1 MRPVGRRS
9 LLIGSAGLALAACS
23 GGGDD
28 ADPKASS
35 GPKIH
40 RPEEGNAVS
49 AEDAAAL
56 RDRLNEAFRSGDVDQ
71 LVDLVDSEDYSR
83 EDVRSRWSRR
93 FENFERLGF
102 VEGEWFVGVP
112 GGRTRNASGGSVEYS
127 GGLVFAYQ
135 VKGSDAQPVVE
146 TYSSDF
152 RKESEDAPLELLH
165 LGEPQESYDPAFWD
179 VAEID
184 AIETKHAWI
193 AFRKGDA
200 ATAARVKGQIESG
213 AAQAFDLM
221 PRPKGV
227 SKVFYALTWPEI
239 DGELWGGVAVGDARA
254 HAYYHSFVDP
264 NALAKG
270 QEKPADTKGLPQG
283 TGRVGM
289 HQDSLAS
296 DTERTACHEA
306 IHILANQW
314 LSAGG
319 APQWASEGLA
329 TWGERTAGGVMGEY
343 GGRIRSA
350 FGRFAAM
357 YEKDPFDVDFYAKD
371 QDVRFDNYLC
381 SAAIFACLEDTKGRA
396 AVFDTA
402 QEFYSS
408 STGASD
414 DPTVDRTQQIMA
426 RTRKWLRA

>member
-1 MRPVGRRS
+1 MGQLDRRS
-9 LLIGSAGLALAACS
+9 LLIGSAGLALAACTKGAS
-23 GGGDD
+23 ES
-28 ADPKASS
+28 DPEASS

-40 RPEEGNAVS
+40 RPEEGNAVT
-49 AEDAAAL
+49 ADDAAAL
-56 RDRLNEAFRSGDVDQ
+56 RDRLNEAFRSGDADQ
-71 LVDLVDSEDYSR
+71 LVELIDPEDFALD
-83 EDVRSRWSRR
+83 DVRKRWSRR
-93 FENFERLGF
+93 FENFDRLGF
-102 VEGEWFVGVP
+102 VKGEWFVGVP
-112 GGRTRNASGGSVEYS
+112 GGRTRNAAGGAVEYS
-127 GGLVFAYQ
+127 GSLVFAHR
-135 VKGSDAQPVVE
+135 VEGADAQPVVE
-146 TYSSDF
+146 TYASKF
-152 RKESEDAPLELLH
+152 RKASEDAPLELMH
-165 LGEPQESYDPAFWD
+165 LGEPTEHYDPAFWD
-179 VAEID
+179 VADID
-184 AIETKHAWI
+184 AIETKHARI

-213 AAQAFDLM
+213 AAKAFDLM

-227 SKVFYALTWPEI
+227 SKVFYALTWPGI
-239 DGELWGGVAVGDARA
+239 DGRLWGGVAVGDARA

-264 NALAKG
+264 SALAKG
-270 QEKPADTKGLPQG
+270 QEKPTDTKGLPKG

-289 HQDSLAS
+289 HQDSLDS

-314 LSAGG
+314 LTSGG

-329 TWGERTAGGVMGEY
+329 TWGDRGAGRVMQEY
-343 GGRIRSA
+343 GGQIRSA

-357 YEKDPFDVDFYAKD
+357 YEKDPFDVDFYAKN
-371 QDVRFDNYLC
+371 QDVRWENYLC
-381 SAAIFACLEDTKGRA
+381 SAAIFACLEDTKGRS

-426 RTRKWLRA
+426 RTRTWLDV